1 MNWEK
6 IKLGDIATFSNG
18 VNFSKNAYSKG
29 VKLIGVS
36 DFGNRLLPN
45 YNELEEISADV
56 LKESDYLENGDI
68 IFVRSNGNKELVGRC
83 MLIENL
89 NFPTTYSGFC
99 IRARFNN
106 LAQYNSRFFAY
117 YFKTKLFRK
126 SISGATVGANIQN
139 LNQGLLSNHVASIP
153 NINIQNKITFILS
166 AYDNLIENNNKRIK
180 ILEQMA
186 ENLYKEWFIRFRFPG
201 HETTKLVASEMGKIP
216 ASFNMKKMQ
225 DVFEYYI
232 GGGWGNDVS
241 DKDFSEEASVIR
253 GTDFPYVKKGDLST
267 CPVRYHKASNY
278 RSRKLEDGDIIL
290 EVSGG
295 TAEQPVGRTVLVSQ
309 QLIDRFNGRVICA
322 SFCKLVRLN
331 KKVISPYFFYYWM
344 QFLYNTRIID
354 RFQLQSTGI
363 INFKFEHFLKKG
375 CVMLPPRDLMEQ
387 FERLIIPI
395 HSEIEKLSMHN
406 ENLIKQRDLLLP
418 RLMSGKL
425 AV

>member
-1 MNWEK
+1 MYKFEQLFKWSSGKPIVPTSGLIPIYGSNGIIGYTDEKKYHNKIILGRVGAYCGSVAYCPDDFNATDNTLITSCDEEK
-6 IKLGDIATFSNG
+6 I
-18 VNFSKNAYSKG
+18 
-29 VKLIGVS
+29 
-36 DFGNRLLPN
+36 
-45 YNELEEISADV
+45 
-56 LKESDYLENGDI
+56 DY
-68 IFVRSNGNKELVGRC
+68 
-83 MLIENL
+83 
-89 NFPTTYSGFC
+89 Y
-99 IRARFNN
+99 
-106 LAQYNSRFFAY
+106 FAY
-117 YFKTKLFRK
+117 YLLKQYKLNGFAGG
-126 SISGATVGANIQN
+126 SAQPLIT
-139 LNQGLLSNHVASIP
+139 QGLLKHLKCDIP
-153 NINIQNKITFILS
+153 TLDVQKKIVHTLS

-186 ENLYKEWFIRFRFPG
+186 ENLYKEWFVRFRFPG
-201 HETTKLVASEMGKIP
+201 HESTKLVASEMGKIP

-232 GGGWGNDVS
+232 GGGWGNDVC

-278 RSRKLEDGDIIL
+278 KSRKLEDGDIIL

-309 QLIDRFNGRVICA
+309 QLIGRFNDRVICA

-375 CVMLPPRDLMEQ
+375 CVMLPPRNLMEQ